1 MKPFRTFCNLLRF
14 VPEKCLSWNLLGGT
28 MVKKCHFPKENS
40 AGNILVYPVLV
51 LLEQGSLPW
60 FSNPIMVKYLYN
72 SRTKKAMILSIKYL
86 LPCYVFL
93 KTNLNGPDFA
103 FCFMVWN
110 LGPGSCESILFR
122 WGSVNYNP
130 SENHTL
136 EDLEVWICLITT
148 LWLFNIAMEN
158 HHF

>member
-14 VPEKCLSWNLLGGT
+14 VPEKFLSWNLLGGT
-28 MVKKCHFPKENS
+28 MVKNVTSPKENS
-40 AGNILVYPVLV
+40 AGNICIPSTCSSRTKVFAMVFQSHL
-51 LLEQGSLPW
+51 
-60 FSNPIMVKYLYN
+60 FMVKYLYN

-110 LGPGSCESILFR
+110 LDPGSCESILFR
-122 WGSVNYNP
+122 
-130 SENHTL
+130 
-136 EDLEVWICLITT
+136 
-148 LWLFNIAMEN
+148 
-158 HHF
+158 